1 MPNLK
6 EINVDKKYATEEFH
20 DPIKV
25 EIKQFCN
32 THNLSVVFDVDFDEI
47 EFCTYNINRPGLQ
60 LAGFFVHFVHKRIQ
74 VLGEMEVAYIRSL
87 PTKDRIKSLDKLFS
101 YDFPCIILANGTE
114 PCVELLDAAK
124 KNNRLL
130 LLSKLNTTILI
141 NELSLYLNELL
152 ATSVVVHGVLVDL
165 YGIGVMIMGDSG
177 VGKSEAAL
185 ELLQRNHMLVT
196 DDAVEIKC
204 INNVL
209 IGQSP
214 PITKHFMEI
223 RGIGIV
229 DIRNI
234 YGTGAVSNSKSIDM
248 VVYLEDWNPNKEYDR
263 LGTMVQ
269 EFKILGKSLP
279 KYIIPVKPGR
289 NIAIILEVAA
299 RNHRLRSMGYDAV
312 KELEKRMNSPRD

>member
-1 MPNLK
+1 MSK
-6 EINVDKKYATEEFH
+6 YDKIEFEQPYATPEFH
-20 DPIKV
+20 DPIRV
-25 EIKQFCN
+25 EIKEFCEK
-32 THNLSVVFDVDFDEI
+32 HNLKAVFDVDFDTI

-60 LAGFFVHFVHKRIQ
+60 LAGYFVHFVHQRIQ

-87 PTKDRIKSLDKLFS
+87 TEADRVIALDRLCS

-114 PCVELLDAAK
+114 PCIELLDAVQK
-124 KNNRLL
+124 HKRLL
-130 LLSKLNTTILI
+130 LLSELNTTILI

-152 ATSVVVHGVLVDL
+152 AKSVVIHGVLVDL

-196 DDAVEIKC
+196 DDAVQIKC
-204 INNVL
+204 INNAL

-229 DIRNI
+229 DVRNI
-234 YGTGAVSNSKSIDM
+234 YGTGAVSNSKAIDM
-248 VVYLEDWNPNKEYDR
+248 VVYLEEWSPDKEYDR
-263 LGTMVQ
+263 LGTKTQ
-269 EFKILGKSLP
+269 EFRVLGKSLP
-279 KYIIPVKPGR
+279 KYVIPVKPGR

-312 KELEKRMNSPRD
+312 KELEKRMMGEL